1 MEAQV
6 RERLGELLHR
16 KNWLLVS
23 DRDGTLAPYTVD
35 PAASKMP
42 ESTVKTLAALAT
54 LPNTHVALLSARSIT
69 FLLTDIGDAP
79 ITLAGS
85 YGTEVLYSD
94 KQRVTEP
101 DVTAFKDAFEI
112 LRVKLRE
119 ILPAAR
125 TIIDD
130 NELSICLHHHLT
142 PPDMMPAVEAEVDR
156 IASEIPILRRRR
168 MQTSVEFLPDFD
180 WDKGRGLARVAEYL
194 NLADDE
200 DTFFLFAGDTE
211 ADEPGF
217 EYVLARGGTAVRVGN
232 QFSGH
237 KDYSCDN
244 PEVAGQL
251 FQQLLA
257 IRSPEKFRELQA
269 ELAD

>member
-6 RERLGELLHR
+6 RERLGVLLHK

-35 PAASKMP
+35 PAASRMP
-42 ESTVKTLAALAT
+42 ASTVKTLAALAE
-54 LPNTHVALLSARSIT
+54 LPDTHVALLSARSIT

-85 YGTEVLYSD
+85 YGTEILYPD
-94 KQRVTEP
+94 KQRITEP
-101 DVTAFKDAFEI
+101 DVLPFKNAFEL

-130 NELSICLHHHLT
+130 NELSICLHYHLT
-142 PPDMMPAVEAEVDR
+142 PPEMMPEVEREVDK
-156 IASEIPILRRRR
+156 IATEIPLLRRRR
-168 MQTSVEFLPDFD
+168 MATSVEFLPDFD
-180 WDKGRGLARVAEYL
+180 WDKGRGLARVAEHF
-194 NLADDE
+194 NLADDK

-217 EYVLARGGTAVRVGN
+217 EYVLSRGGTAVRVGN

-244 PEVAGQL
+244 PEVAGHL

-257 IRSPEKFRELQA
+257 IRSPEKYKELKA
-269 ELAD
+269 SLS